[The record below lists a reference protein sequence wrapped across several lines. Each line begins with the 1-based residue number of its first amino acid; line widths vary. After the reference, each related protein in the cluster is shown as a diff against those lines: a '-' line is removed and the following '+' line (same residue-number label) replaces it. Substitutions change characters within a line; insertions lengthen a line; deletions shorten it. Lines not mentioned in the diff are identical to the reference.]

1 MHQIEKTGWLRLAVM
16 ASLLTG
22 HSVVS
27 ALEIEPGVGAGL
39 LYTDNAALAPD
50 NEKDDLIVV
59 GYAGV
64 NITEDDGPLSI
75 NASADVIHLNYTD
88 NTFGDKTYPSLRAS
102 AVWEQI
108 RDRLD
113 WTVQNYF
120 TQRRTNAVAGVTPSN
135 IQDTNVFTFG
145 PNITFPVTGR
155 QSVSINPEFRDF
167 TYEDVGTDNRQYSL
181 STSWAYRMYR
191 TMGVSMNGSVVK
203 VDYDGDGETPDYT
216 STDVN
221 VGISGTGARSTYSAN
236 FGRTRADRD
245 NSSNREGFTGNLTL
259 QYQLTG
265 HSSALAYMAS
275 KITDAGNVLLN
286 SETDPDN
293 GDFSNVQ
300 IADDVLR
307 DSIVRLTY
315 RRDGL
320 TLNTSVWGELRDLDY
335 EVAQSDR
342 DWKQVGLQLDYRV
355 TPLITT
361 SLSGEYNRI
370 KQTDISTRDDRYL
383 VTGTMGYS
391 FTRKLSTYFD
401 LRYQEQDSDSG
412 SLNEYEEFST
422 FVRLVYGTARIA
434 RPDGGSR
441 RTQSGGRSRL

>member
-1 MHQIEKTGWLRLAVM
+1 M
-16 ASLLTG
+16 ACLFTG
-22 HSVVS
+22 HSTVS

-39 LYTDNAALAPD
+39 LYTDNAALVP
-50 NEKDDLIVV
+50 NNKDDDLVMV
-59 GYAGV
+59 GYAGI
-64 NITEDDGPLSI
+64 NITEDGGPLSI
-75 NASADVIHLNYTD
+75 DASADVIYLNYTN
-88 NTFGDKTYPSLRAS
+88 NTFGDQTYPSLRAI

-113 WTVQNYF
+113 WKMQNYF

-145 PNITFPVTGR
+145 PNITFPLASR
-155 QSVSINPEFRDF
+155 QSVSINPEFSKY
-167 TYEDVGTDNRQYSL
+167 TYEDFGTDNRQYSL

-191 TMGVSMNGSVVK
+191 TMGVGLSGNVAK
-203 VDYDGDGETPDYT
+203 IDYDSDSDSDTPDYT

-221 VGISGTGARSTYSAN
+221 VSISGTGARSSYSAS
-236 FGRTRADRD
+236 FGRTRADRK
-245 NSSNREGFTGNLTL
+245 NSSDREGFTGNLTL

-265 HSSALAYMAS
+265 HSSALAYAATR
-275 KITDAGNVLLN
+275 ITDAGNVLLS
-286 SETDPDN
+286 SETDPDS

-307 DSIVRLTY
+307 DSIVKLTY

-320 TLNTSVWGELRDLDY
+320 TLKTIVWGELRDLDY
-335 EVAQSDR
+335 EVALNDR
-342 DWKQVGLQLDYRV
+342 NWKQLGLQLDYRV
-355 TPLITT
+355 TPLFTT

-370 KQTDISTRDDRYL
+370 KQTDIDTRDDRYL
-383 VTGTMGYS
+383 ITGTVGYS
-391 FTRKLSTYFD
+391 FTQKLSTYFD

-422 FVRLVYGTARIA
+422 FVRLVYGSARIS
-434 RPDGGSR
+434 RPGGKGG
-441 RTQSGGRSRL
+441 RTQSNGRSRL